1 MKKRWSNVEFLQVN
15 KKIQHHCHSTS
26 MCFSLLVTVT
36 TPTYDGCHWW
46 QTSDAANMNDFL
58 IESYIMTPEIC
69 TAVCKTLGYDPYH
82 T

>member
-1 MKKRWSNVEFLQVN
+1 
-15 KKIQHHCHSTS
+15 

-46 QTSDAANMNDFL
+46 QTSDAANMNDLL